1 MTDTSGLTRL
11 RRLLAG
17 RAPKLM
23 RDLAVLTSG
32 QFVTKL
38 IAVGAFAFLAR
49 TLDPEGYGAVEYI
62 VGLTAL
68 FAMAVDFGLGTIG
81 VKRIAESRN
90 ELPTLA
96 AQIPLARL
104 GIALLAIPILII
116 VAAALGSPSIP
127 LELVWLYAASLIFVA
142 CNQDWLLQSEELMAH
157 VAFAHMLRVLTF
169 TVAVLLLVQGSAD
182 VAAVGGAE
190 LAAAAV
196 VTLYY
201 LLVTHIKV
209 TPLRVPHSAFGM
221 MGLLRE
227 SASLGLSRFAW
238 AAAQYMP
245 LFLVGTL
252 VGGAQVGW
260 FAAAQRLVT
269 SISTFSFV
277 YHFNLYPAL
286 ARVSAVSSSELTD
299 LMRVSFRVTG
309 WASIGLAFGL
319 TLAAS
324 PIVTTIFGGRFEAAA
339 PALTILVWVIPVTFV
354 SGHARWALIVAGAQ
368 RHVLYS
374 QIIGLVAIV
383 LAGVP
388 LVLLWNDVGAAVA
401 GVTGA
406 IAVWI
411 VSHTYAMRLAAQP
424 PGLMLLAR
432 PLLLAVIL
440 GMAVQS
446 TAMMPLVQAII
457 GCTFFAAV
465 APFVDRSLLSD
476 LMQLAH
482 AKATVVQPRKTSVP
496 PS

>member
-1 MTDTSGLTRL
+1 MRV
-11 RRLLAG
+11 RRLIAQG
-17 RAPKLM
+17 APKLM
-23 RDLAVLTSG
+23 RDLAVLTGG

-62 VGLTAL
+62 VGLTTL
-68 FAMAVDFGLGTIG
+68 FAMAVDCGLGTIG
-81 VKRIAESRN
+81 VKRIAESRH

-104 GIALLAIPILII
+104 AIALLAIPVMII
-116 VAAALGSPSIP
+116 GAATLGSPSIP
-127 LELVWLYAASLIFVA
+127 RELVWLYAASLIFAA

-169 TVAVLLLVQGSAD
+169 TVAALLLVHGSAD
-182 VAAVGGAE
+182 VAAVGWAE
-190 LAAAAV
+190 LTAAAV

-201 LLVTHIKV
+201 LIVTHVKV
-209 TPLRVPHSAFGM
+209 TPLRVPRSAFSM
-221 MGLLRE
+221 MGLIRE

-245 LFLVGTL
+245 LFLIGSM
-252 VGGAQVGW
+252 VGGAAVGW

-319 TLAAS
+319 TLAAT
-324 PIVTTIFGGRFEAAA
+324 PVVTTIFGSRFAAAA

-368 RHVLYS
+368 RHVLYA
-374 QIIGLVAIV
+374 QLIGLMAVV

-388 LVLLWNDVGAAVA
+388 LVLQWDDVGAALA

-411 VSHTYAMRLAAQP
+411 VSHTYALRLAARP
-424 PGLMLLAR
+424 PGLLLLTK
-432 PLLLAVIL
+432 PLLLALVL
-440 GMAVQS
+440 GVAVQL
-446 TAMMPLVQAII
+446 TDLTPLIQAII
-457 GCTFFAAV
+457 GCALFAAA
-465 APFVDRSLLSD
+465 APLVDRSLVPD
-476 LMQLAH
+476 LIQLAH
-482 AKATVVQPRKTSVP
+482 AKAPAAPPRGV
-496 PS
+496 